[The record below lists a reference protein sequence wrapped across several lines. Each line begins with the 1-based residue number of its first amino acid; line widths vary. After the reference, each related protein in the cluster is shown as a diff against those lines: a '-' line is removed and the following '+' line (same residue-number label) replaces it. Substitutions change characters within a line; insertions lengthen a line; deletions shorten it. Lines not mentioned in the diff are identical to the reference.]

1 LGVGELLMNVYYV
14 FLQIR
19 VVKVLL
25 DFSVADRRD
34 FLKTLDQ
41 SKHLV
46 VLSIEHLLLEL
57 IFTAQVILDLLRA
70 LL

>member
-1 LGVGELLMNVYYV
+1 MNVYYV